1 MTLGERIRLA
11 RKSAGITQ
19 TELAGNFITRNML
32 SKIENDSVYPSLQ
45 TLLYISER
53 LRIPVGEFFTD
64 DDSNSAELRFRES
77 EIRRLFLEGDSDL
90 CIEFCEKYSEAVSDE
105 MNLIRSV
112 VYLRRGEYN
121 YKMIK
126 LTAHIRILK
135 ARFFIPQEQPMYL
148 PMP

>member
-53 LRIPVGEFFTD
+53 LRIDFG
-64 DDSNSAELRFRES
+64 R
-77 EIRRLFLEGDSDL
+77 
-90 CIEFCEKYSEAVSDE
+90 
-105 MNLIRSV
+105 
-112 VYLRRGEYN
+112 
-121 YKMIK
+121 
-126 LTAHIRILK
+126 RIL
-135 ARFFIPQEQPMYL
+135 R
-148 PMP
+148 